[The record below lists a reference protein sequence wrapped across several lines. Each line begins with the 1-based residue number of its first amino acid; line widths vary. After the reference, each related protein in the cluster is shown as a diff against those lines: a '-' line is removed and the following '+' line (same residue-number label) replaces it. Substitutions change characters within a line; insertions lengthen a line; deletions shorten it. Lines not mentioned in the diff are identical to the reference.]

1 MATQTR
7 SNRKSA
13 STTRRSSRQ
22 RPQGTSRSKASN
34 TRSRSKASNTRSK
47 ASNSSRGSSVRSKA
61 QSRSRASSA
70 TSRSRN
76 SNRSSRGTGPV
87 ETVRKAVTNGAQT
100 AGSSVGKV
108 ASNAKTPLLASGA
121 ALAGLA
127 GGVAIGARGTRQRKV
142 LGMPVPRRSVLK
154 SSTKDL
160 ATAARQA
167 GKLGQQVS
175 ELTSEVRHTREAIDS
190 GAKRRSPI
198 EVVLEGLT
206 ARRTQG

>member
-1 MATQTR
+1 MA
-7 SNRKSA
+7 
-13 STTRRSSRQ
+13 
-22 RPQGTSRSKASN
+22 
-34 TRSRSKASNTRSK
+34 
-47 ASNSSRGSSVRSKA
+47 
-61 QSRSRASSA
+61 
-70 TSRSRN
+70 
-76 SNRSSRGTGPV
+76 
-87 ETVRKAVTNGAQT
+87 NGAQT
-100 AGSSVGKV
+100 AGSSVSKA

-127 GGVAIGARGTRQRKV
+127 GGVALGARGTRQRKV

-160 ATAARQA
+160 ATAAKQA

-190 GAKRRSPI
+190 GRKRRSPI

-206 ARRTQG
+206 ARRVKG

>member
-34 TRSRSKASNTRSK
+34 TRSKV
-47 ASNSSRGSSVRSKA
+47 SNSSRGSSSRGSSARS
-61 QSRSRASSA
+61 SRSRGSSA

-76 SNRSSRGTGPV
+76 SNLSSRETGPV

>member
-34 TRSRSKASNTRSK
+34 TRSK
-47 ASNSSRGSSVRSKA
+47 ASNSSRGSSSRGSSARSKA

-100 AGSSVGKV
+100 AGSSVGKA

-190 GAKRRSPI
+190 GGKRRSPI

-206 ARRTQG
+206 ARRMQG